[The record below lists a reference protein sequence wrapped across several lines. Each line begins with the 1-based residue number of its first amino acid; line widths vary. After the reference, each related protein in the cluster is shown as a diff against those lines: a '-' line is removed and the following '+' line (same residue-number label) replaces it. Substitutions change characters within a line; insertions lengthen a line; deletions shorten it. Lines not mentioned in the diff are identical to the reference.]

1 MEGREA
7 GCWECGLRFT
17 PTFPIIPN
25 YYVTCPRCMERLTI
39 LAVKAIQSGRVR
51 EEDYE
56 NLPEPGEIQKEESHT
71 PVTEAPIMEAA

>member
-1 MEGREA
+1 
-7 GCWECGLRFT
+7 
-17 PTFPIIPN
+17 
-25 YYVTCPRCMERLTI
+25 MERLTI